1 MATAG
6 TFVLW
11 KFEPYRI
18 VVGSL
23 TILVSALNAVLTFTN
38 SSKRAAT
45 HVSAGNCYND
55 LRNRSRL
62 FSEIEVNSEPYEKSL
77 EKLRCLCIERNEL
90 NSRFPQ
96 IPKWA
101 FNKARKGIEEGEA
114 RYKVGLLA
122 REFLVSELRRRI
134 FQGLEY
140 GRDKKPRDGFC
151 VVGKRETLP
160 LEKSVAVDKASEKY
174 SLN

>member
-1 MATAG
+1 MEIDFQDMEDKEKIIKEAKRIEEDSLYSSKGHFYAAQFWSKFHLVVGVFISAIVATAG

-114 RYKVGLLA
+114 RYKVD
-122 REFLVSELRRRI
+122 S
-134 FQGLEY
+134 
-140 GRDKKPRDGFC
+140 
-151 VVGKRETLP
+151 
-160 LEKSVAVDKASEKY
+160 
-174 SLN
+174 